1 MNNLNEIV
9 QEMVDQVP
17 GVVGVLLIDI
27 DGIPVAVAGEFDLDP
42 YDLGAILATCHQS
55 YNILGEDLGQFWIES
70 IIAEYDDLKL
80 VQHRM
85 PRGSLVVVAEKA
97 TPLGLIRMEAK
108 RGIQAVTEQMQES
121 AEAREKLVQ
130 MHKFRKPKAEG
141 DEVSGSTNLI
151 AHLEKNKKG

>member
-1 MNNLNEIV
+1 MNRVNEIV
-9 QEMVDQVP
+9 QQMVDDVP

-27 DGIPVAVAGEFDLDP
+27 DGIPVALAGEFELDP

-97 TPLGLIRMEAK
+97 TPLGVIRMEAK
-108 RGIQAVTEQMQES
+108 RGIQAVTEQMQET

-130 MHKFRKPKAEG
+130 MHKFRKPKSESEEKG
-141 DEVSGSTNLI
+141 GGMSLI
-151 AHLEKNKKG
+151 SHLEKKK